1 MKPVVASTLLESQ
14 RQQPRGKRLAPLK
27 PTEFKGGKDALL
39 SPRAE
44 MMILQNSDLNDP
56 NLKGTDKIVLQNQLS

>member
-27 PTEFKGGKDALL
+27 PAEFKGGKEAVM

-44 MMILQNSDLNDP
+44 MMILQHSELNDP
-56 NLKGTDKIVLQNQLS
+56 NLRGADKITLQT